1 MTSIKEE
8 QMKKAIAALAVGAVS
23 AAVLSGS
30 VAAAGT
36 SATLNV
42 RTTALGRTLVDGHG
56 RTLYM
61 FRRDHT
67 NMSNCSGACLS
78 VWPALTVT
86 LKPRAAGGAVAGKIG
101 TIRAHG
107 QRQATYGGHPL
118 YYYVGDRKPGDVR
131 GEGLDQFGGKWYAM
145 APSGRVIDH
154 D

>member
-1 MTSIKEE
+1 
-8 QMKKAIAALAVGAVS
+8 MKKAIVALAVGAVS
-23 AAVLSGS
+23 ASVALTS

-36 SATLNV
+36 SPTLNV
-42 RTTALGRTLVDGHG
+42 RATALGRTLVDAHG

-78 VWPALTVT
+78 VWPALTAT
-86 LKPRAAGGAVAGKIG
+86 LKPRAAGGAVAAKIG

-107 QRQATYGGHPL
+107 GRQVTYAGHPL

-131 GEGLDQFGGKWYAM
+131 GEGLNQFGGNWYAM
-145 APSGRVIDH
+145 SPSGRVIDR